1 MEDDELR
8 GSVVLSLVLNKRTN
22 FVTRVLSSLLSQFDF
37 DMCAIGSVSSGH
49 CLSSFLASP
58 SVNPAGPQLGSSA
71 RFIFPI
77 VLFRS
82 AQPAGALFWFC
93 FSCSFCEQVLE
104 RAASSPFSG
113 LSLPSIGCPLSS
125 GSC

>member
-1 MEDDELR
+1 MEDDDLR

-93 FSCSFCEQVLE
+93 FLVRSVSRSLSGRLVPHSPVSVFP
-104 RAASSPFSG
+104 ASG
-113 LSLPSIGCPLSS
+113 VR
-125 GSC
+125 